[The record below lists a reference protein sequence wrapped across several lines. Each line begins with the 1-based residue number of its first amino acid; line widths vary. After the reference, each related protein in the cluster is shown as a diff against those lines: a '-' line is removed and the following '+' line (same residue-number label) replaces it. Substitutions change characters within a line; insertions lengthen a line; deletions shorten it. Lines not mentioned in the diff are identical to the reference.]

1 MCQIDVKV
9 ICHLILSKRKMDNVV
24 RKDEV
29 TGMLRLK
36 LRLILKNKQTRL
48 ILLLTLCV
56 SLVISVIGLLSYSR
70 YREGL
75 DTELNTPNI
84 ELLQINLD
92 VTNRAFRESDNKALD
107 AAYYPD
113 VESFIRIY
121 ADGKSVSNKASVIE
135 RLQKYLKTLSSHE
148 EIYSIEVIS
157 LDNHAL
163 VSSNYGYLPD
173 WNQAPD
179 TTWVPWIQDIQKK
192 PLLIKRRWYGTDQQ
206 HGTIELLS
214 LARPIVE
221 NGQVR
226 GAVLINLDYDR
237 FFSKLYIHLS
247 NSQYVYDLEGE
258 LIYPK
263 LRSSIPLNDMGRVL
277 KELDVNPYA
286 YVEIGDMEYMAN
298 QTFSDVTGWRLV
310 SLVPMD
316 KLLKNVKL
324 ARNMMLWLALI
335 SILAGC
341 SAVYYYSYAAF
352 RPMKK
357 INSLLN
363 SGNKGTR
370 QGGLYDLEPVISKLV
385 GEFHRKSLVVERS
398 LPELR
403 SKYIED
409 VFQRRM
415 GVQEMRTKWEQYFSD
430 WDHNSLVVMIVS
442 IDRYSTWSA
451 SFPEEDKMLLKY
463 ALNNI
468 LLEMLEPRWKAV
480 SAPEEESG
488 LVVLLQFR
496 ESIYEVEAE
505 GAAKERAWLRNSVDR
520 LIQVVAE
527 HLPLT
532 ISVGIGHRVTDIQ
545 EARTSFIKGKE
556 ALNLRLYEGYGRSHM
571 NMNSST
577 NVIQDCIVDVQ
588 SQDQAQDARLL
599 DHRRVD
605 LIRAVELQESGA
617 SAKLVSQWVEELRL
631 FRTSPNQVYLFVHE
645 LLEDL
650 LKWCTTQS
658 VTPPDQ
664 LADYH
669 WNQILTLDLQDIE
682 ALLAIMLTDIEEKWH
697 GRQQSK
703 DFVRVQEMI
712 DYMEHHLHLNIGL
725 QEIADHVHMSV
736 SSVSSMFKEETGTT
750 VYDYLT
756 GLRVKKA
763 CILLC
768 ETHLKIGEI
777 AEQVGYRNENSFI
790 RVFRKYKQVTPG
802 KFRQI
807 NKSSNEYANRSKDR
821 RFGEIEDKHE
831 D

>member
-1 MCQIDVKV
+1 MEKE
-9 ICHLILSKRKMDNVV
+9 V

-36 LRLILKNKQTRL
+36 LRLMLKNKQTRL

-56 SLVISVIGLLSYSR
+56 SFVISGIGLLSYSR

-92 VTNRAFRESDNKALD
+92 VTNRAFRESDNMALD
-107 AAYYPD
+107 AAYHPD
-113 VESFIRIY
+113 VEAFARIQ
-121 ADGKSVSNKASVIE
+121 ADGNSLSKSASIIK
-135 RLQKYLKTLSSHE
+135 RLQKYLKALSSHE
-148 EIYSIEVIS
+148 EIDSVEVIS
-157 LDNHAL
+157 LENHAL
-163 VSSNYGYLPD
+163 VSSNYGFLPD
-173 WNQAPD
+173 WKQAPD
-179 TTWVPWIQDIQKK
+179 TTWVPWIQDIHRK
-192 PLLIKRRWYGTDQQ
+192 PLLIKRRWYGTDPQ
-206 HGTIELLS
+206 HGTVELLS
-214 LARPIVE
+214 LARPIVKE
-221 NGQVR
+221 GKVI

-263 LRSSIPLNDMGRVL
+263 LRSSVPLNEMNRVL
-277 KELDVNPYA
+277 QELDVSPYA

-324 ARNMMLWLALI
+324 ARNMMLWLAFI

-341 SAVYYYSYAAF
+341 SAVYYYNYAAF

-363 SGNKGTR
+363 SGNRGTR

-409 VFQRRM
+409 VIQRRM
-415 GVQEMRTKWEQYFSD
+415 GIQEMRMKWEQYFSD
-430 WDHNSLVVMIVS
+430 WEGNSLVVMVVS
-442 IDRYSTWSA
+442 TDRYSTWAA
-451 SFPEEDKMLLKY
+451 SFPEEDAMLLKY

-468 LLEMLEPRWKAV
+468 LLETLEPCWKAV
-480 SAPEEESG
+480 SAPDEESG
-488 LVVLLQFR
+488 FVVLLQF
-496 ESIYEVEAE
+496 
-505 GAAKERAWLRNSVDR
+505 GERAYEAGTEAAVQEGIVLYKSVDR
-520 LIQVVAE
+520 LIQVVGE

-532 ISVGIGHRVTDIQ
+532 ISIGVGHVVKDIQ
-545 EARTSFIKGKE
+545 EARESYVKGKE
-556 ALNLRLYEGYGRSHM
+556 ALNLRLYEGYGRSHT
-571 NMNSST
+571 NM
-577 NVIQDCIVDVQ
+577 DCDVY
-588 SQDQAQDARLL
+588 
-599 DHRRVD
+599 
-605 LIRAVELQESGA
+605 VEKDGSADVLLQEQTRDSTMLDNRRIDMIHTLESQEPGS
-617 SAKLVSQWVEELRL
+617 SAKLIGQWVKELRL
-631 FRTSPNQVYLFVHE
+631 HRTAPAQVYLFVHE

-650 LKWCTTQS
+650 LEWCATQS
-658 VTPPDQ
+658 VTPPDK

-669 WNQILTLDLQDIE
+669 WNQILTQDLQDIE
-682 ALLAIMLTDIEEKWH
+682 ALLVVILSDMEEKWNE
-697 GRQQSK
+697 RRRSK
-703 DFVRVQEMI
+703 DFVRVQEMM
-712 DYMEHHLHLNIGL
+712 DYMEQHLHLNIGL
-725 QEIADHVHMSV
+725 QEIADQVHMSV
-736 SSVSSMFKEETGTT
+736 SSVSSMFKEETGST

-756 GLRVKKA
+756 GLRMKKA
-763 CILLC
+763 CALLC
-768 ETHLKIGEI
+768 ETHLKISEI
-777 AEQVGYRNENSFI
+777 ADRVGYRNENSFI
-790 RVFRKYKQVTPG
+790 RVFRKHKQVTPG
-802 KFRQI
+802 KFREI
-807 NKSSNEYANRSKDR
+807 SKYSNEYADRPKDR
-821 RFGEIEDKHE
+821 YAGVLEDKYE

>member
-1 MCQIDVKV
+1 
-9 ICHLILSKRKMDNVV
+9 MDSVY

-29 TGMLRLK
+29 TEMLRLK

-56 SLVISVIGLLSYSR
+56 SLVISVIDLLSYSR

-107 AAYYPD
+107 AAYHPD
-113 VESFIRIY
+113 VAPFVRVSK
-121 ADGKSVSNKASVIE
+121 DGKSLSNNATVIE

-148 EIYSIEVIS
+148 EIHSVDIIS

-163 VSSNYGYLPD
+163 ISSNYGYFPD

-179 TTWVPWIQDIQKK
+179 TTWVPWIQDIPKK

-221 NGQVR
+221 NGQVM

-263 LRSSIPLNDMGRVL
+263 LRSSLPLNDMGRVV

-341 SAVYYYSYAAF
+341 SAVYYYNYAAF

-385 GEFHRKSLVVERS
+385 REFHRKSLVVERS

-430 WDHNSLVVMIVS
+430 WDGKSLVVMVVS
-442 IDRYSTWSA
+442 IDRYSMWTA

-468 LLEMLEPRWKAV
+468 LLELLEPQWKAV

-488 LVVLLQFR
+488 LVVLLQLR
-496 ESIYEVEAE
+496 ENIDEVGAE
-505 GAAKERAWLRNSVDR
+505 GAAKERAWLRKGVDR
-520 LIQVVAE
+520 LIQVVGE
-527 HLPLT
+527 YLPMT
-532 ISVGIGHRVTDIQ
+532 ISVGIGHKVTDIQ
-545 EARTSFIKGKE
+545 EVRASFIQGKE

-571 NMNSST
+571 NRSSI
-577 NVIQDCIVDVQ
+577 NVKQDCIMDVQ
-588 SQDQAQDARLL
+588 PQDQAKDARLL
-599 DHRRVD
+599 NHRRVD
-605 LIRAVELQESGA
+605 LIRAVESQEPGA
-617 SAKLVSQWVEELRL
+617 SAKLVSQWVEELRHY
-631 FRTSPNQVYLFVHE
+631 RTSPNQVYLSVHE

-650 LKWCTTQS
+650 LKWCATQS

-712 DYMEHHLHLNIGL
+712 EYMEHHLHLNIGL
-725 QEIADHVHMSV
+725 QEIAAHVHMSV

-756 GLRVKKA
+756 ALRVKKA

-807 NKSSNEYANRSKDR
+807 NKSSNEYADRSENRC
-821 RFGEIEDKHE
+821 FGEIEDKHKN
-831 D
+831 

>member
-1 MCQIDVKV
+1 
-9 ICHLILSKRKMDNVV
+9 MDNVV

-84 ELLQINLD
+84 DLLQINLD

-107 AAYYPD
+107 AAYHPD
-113 VESFIRIY
+113 VKSFISIHT
-121 ADGKSVSNKASVIE
+121 DGKSVSNKASVID
-135 RLQKYLKTLSSHE
+135 RLQKYLKTLSSSE
-148 EIYSIEVIS
+148 EIHSVEVIS

-163 VSSNYGYLPD
+163 ISSNYGYLPD

-179 TTWVPWIQDIQKK
+179 TTWVPWIQNIQKK

-221 NGQVR
+221 NGQVI

-263 LRSSIPLNDMGRVL
+263 LRSSLPLNEMGRVL

-286 YVEIGDMEYMAN
+286 YVKIGDMEYMAN

-324 ARNMMLWLALI
+324 ARNMMLWLAVI

-409 VFQRRM
+409 VIQRRM
-415 GVQEMRTKWEQYFSD
+415 GIQEMRTKWEQYFSD
-430 WDHNSLVVMIVS
+430 WDRTSLVVMVVS
-442 IDRYSTWSA
+442 IDRYSMWTA

-468 LLEMLEPRWKAV
+468 LLEMLEPQWKAV
-480 SAPEEESG
+480 SAPEEENG
-488 LVVLLQFR
+488 LVVLLQLR
-496 ESIYEVEAE
+496 ESVYEVGAE
-505 GAAKERAWLRNSVDR
+505 GAATERTWLRKSVDR
-520 LIQVVAE
+520 LIQVVGE
-527 HLPLT
+527 YLPMT
-532 ISVGIGHRVTDIQ
+532 ISVGIGHKVTDIQ
-545 EARTSFIKGKE
+545 EVRASFIQGKE

-571 NMNSST
+571 NMSSNI
-577 NVIQDCIVDVQ
+577 NVKWDCIGDVQ

-605 LIRAVELQESGA
+605 LIRAVESQEPGA
-617 SAKLVSQWVEELRL
+617 SAKLVSQWVEELRHY
-631 FRTSPNQVYLFVHE
+631 RTSPNQVYLFVHE

-650 LKWCTTQS
+650 LKWCATQS

-682 ALLAIMLTDIEEKWH
+682 LLLAIMLTDIEEKWH

-712 DYMEHHLHLNIGL
+712 DYMENYLHLNIGL

-763 CILLC
+763 CTLLC

-790 RVFRKYKQVTPG
+790 RAFRKHKQVTPG

-807 NKSSNEYANRSKDR
+807 SKSSNEYADRSK
-821 RFGEIEDKHE
+821 G
-831 D
+831 

>member
-1 MCQIDVKV
+1 
-9 ICHLILSKRKMDNVV
+9 
-24 RKDEV
+24 
-29 TGMLRLK
+29 MLRLK

-107 AAYYPD
+107 AAYHPD
-113 VESFIRIY
+113 VAPFVRVSK
-121 ADGKSVSNKASVIE
+121 DGKSLSNNATVIE

-148 EIYSIEVIS
+148 EIHSVDIIS

-163 VSSNYGYLPD
+163 ISSNYGYFPD

-179 TTWVPWIQDIQKK
+179 TTWVPWIQDIPKK

-221 NGQVR
+221 NGQVM

-263 LRSSIPLNDMGRVL
+263 LRSSLPLNDMGRVL

-341 SAVYYYSYAAF
+341 SAVYYYNYAAF

-415 GVQEMRTKWEQYFSD
+415 GIQEMRTKWEQYFSD
-430 WDHNSLVVMIVS
+430 WDGKSLVVMVVS
-442 IDRYSTWSA
+442 IDRYSMWTA

-468 LLEMLEPRWKAV
+468 LLELLEPQWKAV

-488 LVVLLQFR
+488 LVVLLQLR
-496 ESIYEVEAE
+496 ESINEVGAE
-505 GAAKERAWLRNSVDR
+505 GAAKERAWLRKGVDR
-520 LIQVVAE
+520 LIQVVGE
-527 HLPLT
+527 YLPMT

-545 EARTSFIKGKE
+545 EVRASFIQGKE

-571 NMNSST
+571 NRSSI
-577 NVIQDCIVDVQ
+577 NVKQDCIMDVQ
-588 SQDQAQDARLL
+588 PQDQAKDARLL
-599 DHRRVD
+599 NHRRVD
-605 LIRAVELQESGA
+605 LIRAVESQEPGA
-617 SAKLVSQWVEELRL
+617 SAKLVSQWVEELRHY
-631 FRTSPNQVYLFVHE
+631 RTSPRQVYLFVHE

-650 LKWCTTQS
+650 LKWCATQS

-703 DFVRVQEMI
+703 DFVRVQEMTE
-712 DYMEHHLHLNIGL
+712 YMEHHLHLNIGL
-725 QEIADHVHMSV
+725 QEIAAHVHMSV
-736 SSVSSMFKEETGTT
+736 SSVSGMFKEETGTT

-756 GLRVKKA
+756 ALRVKKA

-807 NKSSNEYANRSKDR
+807 NKSSNEYADRSENRC
-821 RFGEIEDKHE
+821 FGEIEDKHKN
-831 D
+831 

>member
-1 MCQIDVKV
+1 
-9 ICHLILSKRKMDNVV
+9 MDNEV

-56 SLVISVIGLLSYSR
+56 SLVISVIGLLSYSG

-107 AAYYPD
+107 AAYHPD
-113 VESFIRIY
+113 VEAFVRVQT
-121 ADGKSVSNKASVIE
+121 DGKSLEDNASVID

-148 EIYSIEVIS
+148 EIYSVEVIS

-163 VSSNYGYLPD
+163 VSSNYGYMPD
-173 WNQAPD
+173 WKQAPD

-192 PLLIKRRWYGTDQQ
+192 PLLIKRRWYGTDREQ
-206 HGTIELLS
+206 GTIELLS
-214 LARPIVE
+214 LARPIVK
-221 NGQVR
+221 NGRVM

-247 NSQYVYDLEGE
+247 NSQYVYDLDGE

-263 LRSSIPLNDMGRVL
+263 LKSSLPLNDMGRIL
-277 KELDVNPYA
+277 KELDVSPYA

-324 ARNMMLWLALI
+324 ARNMMLWLAFI

-341 SAVYYYSYAAF
+341 SAVYYYNYAAF

-403 SKYIED
+403 SKYMED
-409 VFQRRM
+409 VIQRRM
-415 GVQEMRTKWEQYFSD
+415 GIQEMRMKWEQYFSD
-430 WDHNSLVVMIVS
+430 WDGHSLFIMIVS
-442 IDRYSTWSA
+442 IDRYSAWAA

-468 LLEMLEPRWKAV
+468 LLEMLEPHWKAV
-480 SAPEEESG
+480 CSPEEESG
-488 LVVLLQFR
+488 FIVLLQFSESSNEVGTETDLQ
-496 ESIYEVEAE
+496 ESILLQ
-505 GAAKERAWLRNSVDR
+505 KSVDR
-520 LIQVVAE
+520 LIQVVGE
-527 HLPLT
+527 YLPLT
-532 ISVGIGHRVTDIQ
+532 ISIGIGHIVTDIQ
-545 EARTSFIKGKE
+545 EARASFIKGKE
-556 ALNLRLYEGYGRSHM
+556 ALNLRLYEGYGRSYT
-571 NMNSST
+571 NIDSSISVKKDNT
-577 NVIQDCIVDVQ
+577 VDEQSKEQIQD
-588 SQDQAQDARLL
+588 STLL
-599 DHRRVD
+599 DNRRVEM
-605 LIRAVELQESGA
+605 IRALESQEPGA
-617 SAKLVSQWVEELRL
+617 SVKLISHWVEELRL
-631 FRTSPNQVYLFVHE
+631 HRTSPAQVYLFVHE

-682 ALLAIMLTDIEEKWH
+682 VLLVIMLTDIEEKWH
-697 GRQQSK
+697 GRIQSK

-712 DYMEHHLHLNIGL
+712 EYMEHHLHLNIGL

-763 CILLC
+763 CTLLC

-790 RVFRKYKQVTPG
+790 RVFRKHKQVTPG

-807 NKSSNEYANRSKDR
+807 SKSSNEYADRSKGR
-821 RFGEIEDKHE
+821 YFGEIEDKYE